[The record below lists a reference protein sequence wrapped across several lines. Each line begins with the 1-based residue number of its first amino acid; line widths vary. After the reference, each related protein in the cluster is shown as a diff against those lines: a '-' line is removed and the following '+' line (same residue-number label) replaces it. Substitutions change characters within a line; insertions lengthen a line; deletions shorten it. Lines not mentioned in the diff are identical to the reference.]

1 MDLFGLAV
9 LGTLWSLLQPQFGRI
24 SLVLLSFVAHSLPAF
39 AIRNPFRKSS
49 IASMYAHCSVC
60 LSYCLS
66 DLALLYLPVLQDGSG
81 LSNLSPTQII
91 EFTVSST
98 NPDSVNWK
106 VVLTT
111 KVWVLGAQVFF

>member
-1 MDLFGLAV
+1 MDWFGLAV
-9 LGTLWSLLQPQFGRI
+9 GGALWSLLQPQFGRI
-24 SLVLLSFVAHSLPAF
+24 NLVLLSFVAHSLPAF
-39 AIRNPFRKSS
+39 AIRNSFCKSS
-49 IASMYAHCSVC
+49 AASMYAHCSVR

-98 NPDSVNWK
+98 NPDSFNWK

-111 KVWVLGAQVFF
+111 KV